1 MTNLIKKPPPT
12 VVDRLVDVRVRP
24 KARARIIRIKG
35 RIKSRI
41 IRDRI
46 KVLPRLRREE
56 GGLGHRRD
64 GPLRP
69 GILKNEFVW
78 ET

>member
-1 MTNLIKKPPPT
+1 MTNLIKKSPPT

-24 KARARIIRIKG
+24 EVRARIIRIKG

-41 IRDRI
+41 IRSRI
-46 KVLPRLRREE
+46 KSLPRLRREE
-56 GGLGHRRD
+56 GGLGHRGD

-69 GILKNEFVW
+69 GILK
-78 ET
+78 TKKRIG